1 MFMCPQHGH
10 EEMPKTPQIAGAALL
25 DKGGQTT
32 FSVGLGS
39 DPRIK
44 ALMADRA
51 WLNELRQRRLTTLN
65 LDRRAY
71 AVLLTPTT
79 EGELLVVSHAPGDA
93 LLHFI
98 GSVDFAWDIIQ
109 YLLTDPHDA
118 MTIVDHEA
126 RLVFISP
133 IHEAFFGLRLGEGNG
148 KPVEQVIENTRLH
161 EVVATGKADIG
172 AIQRMRGAER
182 VVSRVPIKQDGRVL
196 GAIGR
201 VMFKGPQQLEALSR
215 RIKDLEGELE
225 FYKRETETLRARDYG
240 LEAIIGRSPAVQRL
254 RAQIA
259 KVAALE
265 IPVLIRGESGTG
277 KELVAHALHQLSPRR
292 ERPMINVNA
301 AALPPNLVES
311 ELFGYEPGAF
321 TGADKKGRKGK
332 FEQAEGSTIFL
343 DEIGDMPLDVQVK
356 LLRVLQDRIVER
368 VGGDRARTVDFRLV
382 CATNQD
388 LQSMVERGNFR
399 LDLFYRISPIVIELP
414 PLRERLDDIP
424 LLAAKFVQDFAYR
437 HARPVPDISPEALA
451 ELAERPWPGNI
462 RQLQHEIERA
472 LVFSDGIRIGVEDLS
487 QVPQRSQ
494 NLPGPKVQPDRPRE
508 LKHVISEVQNE
519 QIKEAITACGGNKKK
534 AAANLGISRS
544 FLYKRLAE
552 MGTQGN

>member
-1 MFMCPQHGH
+1 
-10 EEMPKTPQIAGAALL
+10 MPLTPQIAGAALL
-25 DKGGQTT
+25 GKEGQTA
-32 FSVGLGS
+32 FSTGLGS
-39 DPRIK
+39 DPRFK
-44 ALMADRA
+44 ALIADRA
-51 WLNELRQRRLTTLN
+51 WMLELRERRLTTLN
-65 LDRRAY
+65 LDRKAY
-71 AVLLTPTT
+71 AVMLAPTA
-79 EGELLVVSHAPGDA
+79 EGELLVISHAPGDP
-93 LLHFI
+93 LLHFV

-118 MTIVDHEA
+118 MTIVDQKA

-133 IHEAFFGLRLGEGNG
+133 IHEAFFGLKLGEGNG
-148 KPVEQVIENTRLH
+148 KPVEQIIENTRLH
-161 EVVATGKADIG
+161 EVVASGKADVG
-172 AIQRMRGAER
+172 AIQRMRGADR
-182 VVSRVPIKQDGRVL
+182 VVSRVPIKRDGRVL

-292 ERPMINVNA
+292 ERSMINVNA

-332 FEQAEGSTIFL
+332 FEQAEGGTIFL
-343 DEIGDMPLDVQVK
+343 DEIGDMPLDVQAK

-368 VGGDRARTVDFRLV
+368 VGGDRARAVDFRLV
-382 CATNQD
+382 SATNQD
-388 LQSMVERGNFR
+388 LQLMVERGAFR

-424 LLAAKFVQDFAYR
+424 LLVAKFLQDFAYR

-472 LVFSDGIRIGVEDLS
+472 LVFSDGIMIRIDDLS
-487 QVPQRSQ
+487 EVPRRSQ
-494 NLPGPKVQPDRPRE
+494 PPPSQPAQPNQPRE
-508 LKHVISEVQNE
+508 LKEVVSELQNG
-519 QIKEAITACGGNKKK
+519 QIREAIAACGGNKKK

-552 MGTQGN
+552 IETKTN

>member
-1 MFMCPQHGH
+1 
-10 EEMPKTPQIAGAALL
+10 
-25 DKGGQTT
+25 
-32 FSVGLGS
+32 
-39 DPRIK
+39 
-44 ALMADRA
+44 
-51 WLNELRQRRLTTLN
+51 
-65 LDRRAY
+65 
-71 AVLLTPTT
+71 
-79 EGELLVVSHAPGDA
+79 
-93 LLHFI
+93 
-98 GSVDFAWDIIQ
+98 
-109 YLLTDPHDA
+109 
-118 MTIVDHEA
+118 MTIVDQDA
-126 RLVFISP
+126 RLVYISP
-133 IHEAFFGLRLGEGNG
+133 IHEAFFGLKLGEGNG

-161 EVVATGKADIG
+161 EVVASGKADVG

-182 VVSRVPIKQDGRVL
+182 VVSRVPIKRDGRVL

-215 RIKDLEGELE
+215 RIKDLEGQLE

-240 LEAIIGRSPAVQRL
+240 LDAIIGQSPAVQRL
-254 RAQIA
+254 RAQIV

-292 ERPMINVNA
+292 DRSMINVNA

-332 FEQAEGSTIFL
+332 FEQAEGGTIFL
-343 DEIGDMPLDVQVK
+343 DEIGDMPPEVQAK

-368 VGGDRARTVDFRLV
+368 VGGDRPRAVDFRLV
-382 CATNQD
+382 SATNKH
-388 LQSMVERGNFR
+388 LQSMVESKEFR
-399 LDLFYRISPIVIELP
+399 LDLFYRVSPIIIELP

-424 LLAAKFVQDFAYR
+424 LLVAKFLQDFAYR
-437 HARPVPDISPEALA
+437 HARPVPGISPEALA

-472 LVFSDGIRIGVEDLS
+472 LVFSDGVTIGVEDLS
-487 QVPQRSQ
+487 EVPRRTQTPSQ
-494 NLPGPKVQPDRPRE
+494 ALQPNKPRE

-519 QIKEAITACGGNKKK
+519 QIKEAIAACGGNKKK

-552 MGTQGN
+552 IETQSG

>member
-1 MFMCPQHGH
+1 
-10 EEMPKTPQIAGAALL
+10 MPTTPQIAGAMLL
-25 DKGGQTT
+25 GKEGQTA
-32 FSVGLGS
+32 FSTGLGS

-44 ALMADRA
+44 ALVADRA
-51 WLNELRQRRLTTLN
+51 WLNELRERRLTTLN
-65 LDRRAY
+65 LDRKVY
-71 AVLLTPTT
+71 AVLLAPTT
-79 EGELLVVSHAPGDA
+79 DGELLIISHAPGDP
-93 LLHFI
+93 LLHFV
-98 GSVDFAWDIIQ
+98 GSVNFAWDIIQ

-133 IHEAFFGLRLGEGNG
+133 IHEAFFGLKLGEGNG
-148 KPVEQVIENTRLH
+148 RPVEQVIENTRLH
-161 EVVATGKADIG
+161 EVVATGKADVG
-172 AIQRMRGAER
+172 AIQKMRGVER
-182 VVSRVPIKQDGRVL
+182 VVSRVPIRRDGRVL

-254 RAQIA
+254 RGQIA

-292 ERPMINVNA
+292 DRSMVNVNA

-332 FEQAEGSTIFL
+332 FEQAEGGTIFL
-343 DEIGDMPLDVQVK
+343 DEIGDMPLDVQAK
-356 LLRVLQDRIVER
+356 LLRVLQDRNVER

-382 CATNQD
+382 SATNQD
-388 LQSMVERGNFR
+388 LQAMVERGGFR

-414 PLRERLDDIP
+414 PLRERIDDIP
-424 LLAAKFVQDFAYR
+424 LLVAKFLQDFAYR
-437 HARPVPDISPEALA
+437 HARPVLGISPEALA

-472 LVFSDGIRIGVEDLS
+472 LVFSDGIMIGVEDLS
-487 QVPQRSQ
+487 EVPRRPQ
-494 NLPGPKVQPDRPRE
+494 NLPSPAEQPNRPRE

-519 QIKEAITACGGNKKK
+519 QIREAIAACGGNKKK
-534 AAANLGISRS
+534 AAAHLGISRS

-552 MGTQGN
+552 IETQRG

>member
-1 MFMCPQHGH
+1 
-10 EEMPKTPQIAGAALL
+10 MPGSENSRIAGIVVVDSQSKPIAA
-25 DKGGQTT
+25 
-32 FSVGLGS
+32 VGLGN
-39 DPRIK
+39 DARIRS
-44 ALMADRA
+44 LVADEQ
-51 WLNELRQRRLTTLN
+51 WMKELHQRRLGVLN
-65 LDRRAY
+65 LDRKSY
-71 AVLLTPTT
+71 AVLLAPLQ
-79 EGELLVVSHAPGDA
+79 EGHMLVLSDGPGDA
-93 LLHFI
+93 VLNFI
-98 GSVDFAWDIIQ
+98 GSVDFAWDIFR
-109 YLLTDPHDA
+109 YLLTDPFDA
-118 MTIVDHEA
+118 MTVVDKDA
-126 RLVFISP
+126 RVVHISP
-133 IHEAFFGLRLGEGNG
+133 IHEAFFGLKPGEGNG
-148 KPVEQVIENTRLH
+148 RPVERIIDNTRLH
-161 EVVATGKADIG
+161 HVVASGKAEVG
-172 AIQRMRGAER
+172 AIQRMRGSER
-182 VVSRVPIKQDGRVL
+182 VVSRIPIKRDDKIL

-240 LEAIIGRSPAVQRL
+240 LEAITGRSPAVQRL

-292 ERPMINVNA
+292 DRSMINVNA

-332 FEQAEGSTIFL
+332 FEQAEGGTIFL
-343 DEIGDMPLDVQVK
+343 DEIGDMPLDVQAK

-368 VGGDRARTVDFRLV
+368 LGGDRARTVDFRLV
-382 CATNQD
+382 SATNQD
-388 LQSMVERGNFR
+388 LQSMVECGDFR
-399 LDLFYRISPIVIELP
+399 LDLFYRISPIIIELP
-414 PLRERLDDIP
+414 SLRERLDDIP
-424 LLAAKFVQDFAYR
+424 LLVAKFLQDFAYR
-437 HARPVPDISPEALA
+437 HARPVPGISPEALA

-472 LVFSDGIRIGVEDLS
+472 LVFSDGVMIGVEDLS
-487 QVPQRSQ
+487 EVPRRAQ
-494 NLPGPKVQPDRPRE
+494 NASSPAVQANRPRE

-519 QIKEAITACGGNKKK
+519 QIREAIAACGGNKKK

-552 MGTQGN
+552 IETQDN